1 MWPLA
6 AVPFRASAMR
16 DVSLE
21 LKDPR
26 VLRALQ
32 SVPAMQHWEILRRSP
47 RPMGV
52 PELAREARATVE
64 DVRASIA
71 LLVTAGL
78 AVAAAGSNHGRE
90 PAYQAAMDRLF
101 VLWDRNDPES
111 AAAWRSIGKSMRD
124 HSRQVVDRALD
135 RPGSEHAMH
144 RGFGSSM
151 SVLLSD
157 ADALRLREAMLSI
170 YSMLAEADTRARA
183 GKSGDDVRPYHVATQ
198 LQHIDETPLPAAE
211 FFVMESGVMARDRAA
226 LSAVVHLV
234 LSPRELEVARLLE
247 GGLSRPD
254 IARKL
259 GLSAHTVA
267 SVSKSIYRKLGVRN
281 RAQLAAR
288 VRMA

>member
-1 MWPLA
+1 
-6 AVPFRASAMR
+6 
-16 DVSLE
+16 
-21 LKDPR
+21 
-26 VLRALQ
+26 
-32 SVPAMQHWEILRRSP
+32 
-47 RPMGV
+47 
-52 PELAREARATVE
+52 
-64 DVRASIA
+64 
-71 LLVTAGL
+71 
-78 AVAAAGSNHGRE
+78 
-90 PAYQAAMDRLF
+90 
-101 VLWDRNDPES
+101 
-111 AAAWRSIGKSMRD
+111 MRD
-124 HSRQVVDRALD
+124 HSRQVVDLALD

>member
-32 SVPAMQHWEILRRSP
+32 SVPAMQRWEILRRSP

-71 LLVTAGL
+71 LLETAGL

-101 VLWDRNDPES
+101 VLWDRNDSES

-124 HSRQVVDRALD
+124 HSRQVVDLALD

-144 RGFGSSM
+144 RGGGSSM